1 MLAAIVLCC
10 VMIGGANLQ
19 AGGKQATINST
30 GPLAAMADE
39 DPGAQIKLALWCEQR
54 SLTGERLAHLAGL
67 FPLTR
72 AMRWRTVSWDWSSSR
87 ASGSARTR

>member
-54 SLTGERLAHLAGL
+54 SLTGERLAHLA
-67 FPLTR
+67 R
-72 AMRWRTVSWDWSSSR
+72 AVSLDPRNALRAVSWDWSSSR